1 MKSIIAII
9 LATTLTACGGGG
21 GSTASAPPPQTSPVV
36 TVCAPTRIQLF
47 GDSTQYGIDGTDR
60 VSRAAL
66 YPELALQKAMDQ
78 AYGYGKVIVS
88 TRAVPATTSTDL
100 FNGTDGLNK
109 SWPQSVDADI
119 VVMNHGT
126 NDDLK
131 NTGIEQYK
139 ANLRILARA
148 PAIVVFETHIPDF
161 HRDNGYADAMR
172 QVATELHMPLIDTNA
187 YAKSMPSWDQ
197 YVPDYV
203 HPNSDGYSL
212 IARNVKMP
220 VLTSIVNNLRK
231 NCGQ

>member
-1 MKSIIAII
+1 MTLKTIITIA
-9 LATTLTACGGGG
+9 LTALLSACGGGG
-21 GSTASAPPPQTSPVV
+21 STPTTAAPAPAVCKPV
-36 TVCAPTRIQLF
+36 RIQLF
-47 GDSTQYGIDGTDR
+47 GDSTQWGLDGATKA
-60 VSRAAL
+60 RATV
-66 YPELALQKAMDQ
+66 YPELALQQAMDQ

-88 TRAVPATTSTDL
+88 TRAVEATTSTDL
-100 FNGTDGLNK
+100 VNGTDRLNK
-109 SWPQSVDADI
+109 PWPGSVDADI

-131 NTGIEQYK
+131 STGIELYK

-148 PAIVVFETHIPDF
+148 PAVVVFETHIPDF

-172 QVATELHMPLIDTNA
+172 QVATELRMPLIDTNA
-187 YAKSMPSWDQ
+187 YAKSIANWDQ
-197 YVPDYV
+197 YTPDYV